1 MNATLEK
8 AKALLNK
15 GDGATLAGSPTFALV
30 NGGQIYV
37 SEDKGIKPL
46 MCLLSDNPA
55 LLNGA
60 SVADKVT
67 GRASALLLICGK
79 VKELYTELISESAC
93 AVLDGRIDY
102 TYDKSVEKI
111 ENCIMEQAV
120 HGIDNPEQAYEA
132 LQNKIKNIH
141 KGVKA

>member
-15 GDGATLAGSPTFALV
+15 GDGATLGGSPTFALV
-30 NGGQIYV
+30 NGGQVYV
-37 SEDKGIKPL
+37 SEEKGIKPL

-60 SVADKVT
+60 SVADRIT
-67 GRASALLLICGK
+67 GRASAFLLIHGK

-93 AVLDGRIDY
+93 AVLDGGIDY
-102 TYDKSVEKI
+102 TFDKSVEKI

-120 HGIDNPEQAYEA
+120 HGITDSGQAYEI
-132 LQNKIKNIH
+132 LQNKIKTFT
-141 KGVKA
+141 KE